1 METDRSAVGEPGGD
15 GYGADGRRWQLE
27 EEMAAAMADVTAEQK
42 HTTSNS
48 PVTANGKQQHSHT
61 LTQAKLELFG
71 DEEVPVPSSVISDR
85 ETPLLPTGTDAPST
99 EWQELVEPVSGRKY
113 YYNSHTQ
120 VTQWEQPQSLLPL
133 EAVHVASPN
142 SSRMGGG
149 NTTGAFPNNR

>member
-1 METDRSAVGEPGGD
+1 
-15 GYGADGRRWQLE
+15 
-27 EEMAAAMADVTAEQK
+27 MAAAMADVTAEQK
-42 HTTSNS
+42 HTNSNS
-48 PVTANGKQQHSHT
+48 PVTANGKQQHSQT

-85 ETPLLPTGTDAPST
+85 ETPLPST